1 MSRKFLDQTLDD
13 LKNQIVALADMV
25 ADAATEA
32 VDALLENDIEKS
44 KKIYLSDKEINA
56 QRFKIENECLIAIAT
71 QQPLATDLRE
81 LASMLEIVTELERMG
96 DYAKGIAKVNLQIE
110 KRSTKAKVI
119 LHLREMTD
127 ITVDMMRRAIKA
139 FVEVDVETARKLPNE
154 DDKVDELF
162 NQIYT
167 GLIQDMMEKKKRI
180 ELASHLQWAAHNVE
194 RMADRVVNICERTIF
209 VSTGE
214 MNELE
219 ESDDEWVIDIES

>member
-1 MSRKFLDQTLDD
+1 MSRKFLDQTLND
-13 LKNQIVALADMV
+13 LKAQIVALADMV